1 MTHGP
6 AQERTAQIRARGA
19 ERDHASHLA
28 ATKLAFVLFR
38 DIRVR
43 VAHGGSFAQ
52 ERSKVATHG
61 PAQERTA
68 RVRARGAER
77 NHATYTACVRE
88 CMVVC

>member
-1 MTHGP
+1 MDQRKKERLKSVPVEPSAIMP
-6 AQERTAQIRARGA
+6 AILRRPR
-19 ERDHASHLA
+19 
-28 ATKLAFVLFR
+28 LAFVLFR